1 MCVCMQMLLELQF
14 DLNSKFKTEV
24 NRLSAEELR
33 SQPLG
38 RDKLGQSYWCQLD
51 EDCNLRVYREDLDD
65 ETWEV
70 VAR

>member
-1 MCVCMQMLLELQF
+1 MQMLLELQF

-33 SQPLG
+33 LQPLG